1 MGEKGEGAKYKFM
14 IVQPNGKWMQEIA
27 DLIEQVSKH
36 GLCDS
41 HMHLSNLG
49 ICDKLAG
56 LRFIQAQS
64 KQDCEASGAL
74 TALTEGRLQ

>member
-36 GLCDS
+36 GFSDNN
-41 HMHLSNLG
+41 MHLSNLG
-49 ICDKLAG
+49 MCDKLG
-56 LRFIQAQS
+56 WP
-64 KQDCEASGAL
+64 KVHAS
-74 TALTEGRLQ
+74 TVQPRL